1 MPNVDYQTFKSGTD
15 IRGVAV
21 ETEGSPVT
29 LTDEAVS
36 AMAAGFGRWLCG
48 RTGKTPGAL
57 KIAVGHDSR
66 VSAGRIRRA
75 VETALTDMGFTVFDC
90 GLSSTPAM
98 FMITVDGGADASV
111 QITASHHPFDRNGLK
126 FFTPDGGLEGSD
138 VAEILNLAAQGEV
151 QTAFGGRVI
160 EFDYMPRYAELLRQM
175 ICRALGREEEAA
187 VLSGFHFVVDAGNGA
202 GGFYATEV
210 LEKLGADISG
220 SQFLEPDGMFPNHIP
235 NPENPDAMESIRK
248 ATVRN
253 CADLGIIFDTD
264 VDRAGCVDA
273 AGEEINR
280 NALIALAAAIAL
292 EGNEG
297 GTVVT
302 DSVTSD
308 GLKAFIEQKLGGVH
322 HRFKRGYRNV
332 INEAVRLNQA
342 GVNAPLAIETSGH
355 AALRENYFLDD
366 GAYLITKIIIKLA
379 VLRAEGRTLD
389 DLIGGLA
396 RPAEEAEL
404 RFSIL
409 EPDFRPY
416 GERVL
421 SELEAFCKQ
430 RPEWEIAG
438 DNREGLRVSVDGGQG
453 WFLLRMS
460 VHDPILPMNLESN
473 LSGGVRKTAAGLL
486 EFFSRFDRLDITPL
500 HTFLAEKG
508 GAVL

>member
-1 MPNVDYQTFKSGTD
+1 MPNVDYQAFKSGTD
-15 IRGVAV
+15 IRGIAV

-29 LTDEAVS
+29 LTDAAVS
-36 AMAAGFGRWLCG
+36 AMAAGFGRWLCS
-48 RTGKTPGAL
+48 RTEKTPSAL

-66 VSAGRIRRA
+66 ISAGRISRA
-75 VETALTDMGFTVFDC
+75 VEAALTDMGFTVFDC

-98 FMITVDGGADASV
+98 FMITVDGGADGSV

-138 VAEILNLAAQGEV
+138 ITEILSLAARGEV
-151 QTAFGGRVI
+151 QTALGGRVI

-175 ICRALGREEEAA
+175 ICKALGTEEATA
-187 VLSGFHFVVDAGNGA
+187 LSGFHFVVDAGNGA

-210 LEKLGADISG
+210 LGKLGADVSG

-235 NPENPDAMESIRK
+235 NPENPAAMESIRK
-248 ATVRN
+248 ATVAHH
-253 CADLGIIFDTD
+253 ADLGIIFDTD

-280 NALIALAAAIAL
+280 NTLIALAAAIAL

-297 GTVVT
+297 GTIVT

-308 GLKAFIEQKLGGVH
+308 GLKRFIEQELGGRH
-322 HRFKRGYRNV
+322 HRFKRGYKNV
-332 INEAVRLNQA
+332 INEALRLNRE
-342 GVNAPLAIETSGH
+342 GINAPLAIETSGH

-379 VLRAEGRTLD
+379 ALRAEGKSLE
-389 DLIGGLA
+389 DLIGRLEK
-396 RPAEEAEL
+396 PAEEAEL

-421 SELEAFCKQ
+421 AELEEFCRQQPGWK
-430 RPEWEIAG
+430 IAD
-438 DNREGLRVSVDGGQG
+438 DNREGLRVSVDGGEG

-473 LSGGVRKTAAGLL
+473 LPGGVRKTAAALV

-500 HTFLAEKG
+500 HTFLNEKG
-508 GAVL
+508 GAAL